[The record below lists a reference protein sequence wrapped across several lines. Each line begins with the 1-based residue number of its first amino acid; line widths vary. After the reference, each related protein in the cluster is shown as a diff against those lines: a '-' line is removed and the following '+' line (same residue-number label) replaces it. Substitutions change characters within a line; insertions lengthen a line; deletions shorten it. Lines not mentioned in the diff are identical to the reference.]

1 MRVSI
6 VRFTLVVG
14 IGLPGVGVAQQMPVL
29 SPQEALAAL
38 QRIANAARQLS
49 YTGTFVYQQGDLVET
64 SRIAHGTEGGHEV
77 ERLETLDGPRRE
89 IYRKGD
95 QVVVINPETRAMR
108 VDRRRPG
115 RFFPQILPDQLAN
128 VVDNYHVRR
137 GEVERIA
144 SHDAQV
150 LVLEPKDDKRYGHR
164 FWADVGTGLLLKAK
178 MIGDRNTVVEHFA
191 FTQVQIG
198 PVPREALQP
207 PPGISEPLPA
217 PPHEKA
223 TEASWE
229 VRQAPSGFRKVVE
242 VKRSRDG
249 SGGTMITHLVL
260 TDGLTTISV
269 FIEPGRAGGE
279 PERHVQ
285 KGSVNIFTKL
295 VDGYRVTVVGEAP
308 AITVQSIATSV
319 GLKSK

>member
-6 VRFTLVVG
+6 VRLTLVVG
-14 IGLPGVGVAQQMPVL
+14 IGLPGVVLAQQAPAL
-29 SPQEALAAL
+29 SPQEALAVL

-64 SRIAHGTEGGHEV
+64 SRIAHVNESGHEI

-89 IYRKGD
+89 IYRKDD
-95 QVVVINPETRAMR
+95 QVFVINPETRAMR

-198 PVPREALQP
+198 PVPRDALQP
-207 PPGISEPLPA
+207 PPGISEPPPAA
-217 PPHEKA
+217 PPEKVA
-223 TEASWE
+223 EASWE

-249 SGGTMITHLVL
+249 SGGSVITHLVL

-269 FIEPGRAGGE
+269 FIEPGRAGGDA
-279 PERHVQ
+279 ERSVQ
-285 KGSVNIFTKL
+285 KGSVNIYTKV

-308 AITVQSIATSV
+308 AVTVQSIATSV
-319 GLKSK
+319 SLKSK